1 METVV
6 RRPPVIIRK
15 KAAPPPPTPEPEK
28 KKGGTPCKVDL
39 TVKLDEL
46 PDLKTDGKKF
56 ARITVR
62 SEPYGYMELFVNPK
76 TYRKCQQTIKDAP
89 PGTAHVIMIDV
100 PFIKAE
106 KHGGKVVAR
115 GCGIQVF
122 EKKKKKPKHENQS
135 LN

>member
-1 METVV
+1 MEIIRKSPVVV
-6 RRPPVIIRK
+6 RR
-15 KAAPPPPTPEPEK
+15 KAAPPPTPEPEK

-76 TYRKCQQTIKDAP
+76 TYRKCLQTIKDAP
-89 PGTAHVIMIDV
+89 PGTTHVIMIGV
-100 PFIKAE
+100 PFDKAE

-122 EKKKKKPKHENQS
+122 EKKKKQPKQENQA